1 MDKSNPI
8 QRSLAAHCNGW
19 HAISGTM
26 ESILSLSDVTYRY
39 RVRDTSTWKPWVK
52 RDGAGIHSIDLE
64 IGKGVILGLIG
75 PNGAG
80 KTTLLRVIS
89 GIFTHDGNIDKN
101 IETRRINIGHMPEQV
116 RWEGRSTVAETLTA
130 MSLMHG
136 SEVDVNKLLKRVG
149 LSSRSDL
156 ILDNLSQGMRQR
168 LSLACAL
175 LGNPRILVMDEP
187 LNGLDP
193 LAQRAFCNLLK
204 QLASKGVGIIISSH
218 QVAEMADLVDRI
230 ALLHHGQLL
239 IEGTINSVK
248 DALGLDADD
257 VDLVDMIC
265 AATGIDPDDVSMDLS
280 EDSMLPFK
288 RLGVEEE

>member
-1 MDKSNPI
+1 
-8 QRSLAAHCNGW
+8 
-19 HAISGTM
+19 M

-39 RVRDTSTWKPWVK
+39 KVRDTSTWKPWVK

-64 IGKGVILGLIG
+64 INKGVILGLIG

-89 GIFTHDGNIDKN
+89 GIFTHDGNIDKG
-101 IETRRINIGHMPEQV
+101 IETRRSNIGHMPEQV

-136 SEVDVNKLLKRVG
+136 SEVDVDKLLKRVG

-204 QLASKGVGIIISSH
+204 QLAAKGVAIIISSH

-248 DALGLDADD
+248 DALGLNADD

-265 AATGIDPDDVSMDLS
+265 AATGIAPEDVSMDLS
-280 EDSMLPFK
+280 
-288 RLGVEEE
+288 